1 MQSKPR
7 YGLADYFAE
16 IKDPRMERRKRHKLI
31 DFLVHSQATLWNREL
46 PCNGVECIRII
57 AVAICGVVCGAE
69 TWVDI
74 ENFRQNK
81 SKKIGIRAK
90 QFVASMDETY
100 LDEVLAAIF

>member
-16 IKDPRMERRKRHKLI
+16 IKDPRMERRKRHKSI
-31 DFLVHSQATLWNREL
+31 DFLVHSQA
-46 PCNGVECIRII
+46 PCDGVECIRII

-74 ENFRQNK
+74 ENYGK
-81 SKKIGIRAK
+81 AK
-90 QFVASMDETY
+90 FSWPTSSIE
-100 LDEVLAAIF
+100 F